1 MNRRIFLAL
10 VSFLVGILAM
20 SGCSPATSPDGG
32 PRVVSIIAH
41 RYQFTPSEVTLKKG
55 ELVRFRVTSEDM
67 THGLFVK
74 DLAIDTDIL
83 AGKTTEF
90 TLTPRK
96 AGKYT
101 AICVHYCGPGHG
113 NMHMTIVVE

>member
-1 MNRRIFLAL
+1 
-10 VSFLVGILAM
+10 M
-20 SGCSPATSPDGG
+20 SGCSPATGPEAG
-32 PRVVSIIAH
+32 PRVVAITAN

-55 ELVRFRVTSEDM
+55 EPVTFRVTSEDM

-74 DLAIDTDIL
+74 DLAIDADIF

-90 TLTPRK
+90 TLIPRK